1 LSGQFHKS
9 LARDILVSG
18 AEREPAGL
26 VIGTGLFFLA
36 AAWQFVSIVSLITG
50 VLILTVGLYAV
61 RQIAK
66 RDPKMFAVY
75 RRYIWYRSYYPAR
88 STPYRRR

>member
-1 LSGQFHKS
+1 MSRHFHKS

-26 VIGTGLFFLA
+26 VIGAGLFFLA
-36 AAWQFVSIVSLITG
+36 AAWQFVSLVSLIAG

-75 RRYIWYRSYYPAR
+75 RRYIWYRATTRRAR
-88 STPYRRR
+88 RYRRR